1 VCYSQKP
8 QRLTLALSNIQRED
22 EEAAKLY
29 EEFVESFEADDKKPK
44 AFVRG
49 GVIDPSKRVGHEAE
63 GALRLSL

>member
-1 VCYSQKP
+1 VLISKAPKADAC
-8 QRLTLALSNIQRED
+8 LSNIQRED

-49 GVIDPSKRVGHEAE
+49 GIIDPSKRVGHEAE
-63 GALRLSL
+63 GARRLSL